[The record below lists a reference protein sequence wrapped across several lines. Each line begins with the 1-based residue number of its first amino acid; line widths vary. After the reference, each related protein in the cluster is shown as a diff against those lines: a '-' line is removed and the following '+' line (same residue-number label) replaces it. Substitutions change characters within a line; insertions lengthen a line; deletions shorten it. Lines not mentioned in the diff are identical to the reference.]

1 MVQRADGR
9 DKRPALRYH
18 AGVPFLPTFAIGAAI
33 GMGLWYALGRQ
44 SGPRA
49 DFARTALSFEGTPY
63 QWGGGHG
70 GAFWGVDCSGL
81 VLQALEKAAVYQI
94 APVYTA
100 DSMWRL
106 LPAVASPEVGDLA
119 LYGTEAHVHHVAI
132 ITGDNGD
139 GTYSVVSSE
148 GDQQD
153 DNEAYA
159 RANGHGVKQRP
170 THLFMSD
177 FLGFRRLVS

>member
-1 MVQRADGR
+1 M
-9 DKRPALRYH
+9 
-18 AGVPFLPTFAIGAAI
+18 PFLVPFAIGAAL
-33 GMGLWYALGRQ
+33 GALAWMAFGRAR
-44 SGPRA
+44 GPRA
-49 DFARTALSFEGTPY
+49 EFARAALSFEGTPY

-70 GAFWGVDCSGL
+70 GTFWGVDCSGL
-81 VLQALEKAAVYQI
+81 VLQALENAAVDQI

-106 LPAVASPEVGDLA
+106 LPPVASPEVGDLA

-132 ITGDNGD
+132 ITGENGD

-177 FLGFRRLVS
+177 FLGFRRLVP